1 MASLI
6 DKLRAMVGRKDES
19 KLEKDDGLKSD
30 RIGAFR
36 SLSEQFLTCEDMEQ
50 KAEIWTKMCKLLPDT
65 LFLAA
70 MCYEGDD
77 PRAASRD
84 RELHA
89 TVGAKRLYE
98 SNKQITTLGNPGYR
112 VAQKADDRRI
122 HLRTLIHQKSKE
134 VWVPLFTDF
143 SGLLPMFGQNSRVTI
158 ISFAEARQMAKSYQG
173 IVINPGKNAIHLD
186 SSILKKVL

>member
-6 DKLRAMVGRKDES
+6 NKLRAMASLKAGDKQ
-19 KLEKDDGLKSD
+19 EKDNDPKPD

-36 SLSEQFLTCEDMEQ
+36 SLSEQFLACGDMQQ
-50 KAEIWTKMCKLLPDT
+50 KAEIWAKMCKLLPDT

-77 PRAASRD
+77 PHAASRD

-89 TVGAKRLYE
+89 TVGAKRLYD
-98 SNKQITTLGNPGYR
+98 SNKQITTQGNPGYR
-112 VAQKADDRRI
+112 VAKKSDDRRI
-122 HLRTLIHQKSKE
+122 HLRTLIYQKSKE